1 MKKKK
6 HPLWFGDPFEKMS
19 EIHEDIH
26 RMMRGFWERPF
37 EFRIPEIRIPEMQF
51 RKGFAKVIPIDMA
64 ETDREMVVR
73 ADLPSF
79 TKDEIRLKVTASTLD
94 IAAHKKKEKIE
105 TNKNFY
111 RQERSYGA
119 ARRVLTLPQEVKPEE
134 AKAKFEHGVLE
145 IVLPKAHAKKKE
157 KEVRVE

>member
-6 HPLWFGDPFEKMS
+6 HQLWFDDPFEKMS
-19 EIHEDIH
+19 EMHEDIH
-26 RMMRGFWERPF
+26 RMMKGLWERPF

-51 RKGFAKVIPIDMA
+51 RKGFARFIPTDIA
-64 ETDREMVVR
+64 ETDRELIVR
-73 ADLPSF
+73 ADLPGF
-79 TKDEIRLKVTASTLD
+79 TKDEIRLKVTASTID
-94 IAAHKKKEKIE
+94 ITAEKKKQKIE
-105 TNKNFY
+105 KGKTFY

-134 AKAKFEHGVLE
+134 AKAKFEQGVLE

-157 KEVRVE
+157 KELKVG